1 MGKLN
6 KKEYKLIYAFWLV
19 TIILAIF
26 VGLSFANR
34 IKHSSGT
41 VAGWATPYCVKCEEI
56 NPQTTKTYL
65 NPHNNSYFVNFGKCK
80 VCGKRLTSRSNR
92 FMKSFIFAFFAP
104 PVLFV
109 IYGAFIRSAKPVEN
123 EAYTSDAKF
132 TCPYCSQRVEVPN
145 SLFGETISC
154 PTCEK
159 DFRASGIAERDG
171 GTVTV

>member
-1 MGKLN
+1 MAKLN
-6 KKEYKLIYAFWLV
+6 KKEYKLFNAFWLV

-56 NPQTTKTYL
+56 NPQTAKSFFS
-65 NPHNNSYFVNFGKCK
+65 NNKDLGKCK

-92 FMKSFIFAFFAP
+92 FMKSFTFALFAP
-104 PVLFV
+104 PVLFL

-145 SLFGETISC
+145 SLFGEMISC